1 MAHKMPHTAARKPTK
16 ADLTQVPI
24 EHIDLEKVR
33 NIADLLDGYERISF
47 QARSLGQCAHI
58 LERAMLD
65 PECTI
70 FFGAAGARIVG
81 RGAPRAPWRARGE
94 GPELL
99 RRRLLSAR
107 RAVLRPRV
115 ERLLH
120 RNRAHEASSGSEE
133 GTKAD
138 GPYRRNQ
145 GQLRD

>member
-1 MAHKMPHTAARKPTK
+1 MAHKMPHTAARKLTK

-70 FFGAAGARIVG
+70 FFGAAGRSSPAASG
-81 RGAPRAPWRARGE
+81 RSCGISSNSASSTSSSRRAR
-94 GPELL
+94 LHTTI
-99 RRRLLSAR
+99 ST
-107 RAVLRPRV
+107 RPTDTV
-115 ERLLH
+115 
-120 RNRAHEASSGSEE
+120 
-133 GTKAD
+133 TT
-138 GPYRRNQ
+138 
-145 GQLRD
+145 